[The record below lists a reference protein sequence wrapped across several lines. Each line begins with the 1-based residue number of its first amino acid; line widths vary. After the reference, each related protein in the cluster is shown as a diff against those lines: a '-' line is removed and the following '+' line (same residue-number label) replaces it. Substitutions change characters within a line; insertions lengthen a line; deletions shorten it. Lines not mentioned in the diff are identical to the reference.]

1 MAIYDYPAGGF
12 AVNTKPLRADTLEQ
26 ALLALSPEP
35 LASDDPRYV
44 DLAKGRGSKPLDR
57 LRIILQAAARDE
69 EQFAKIVFTGHRGC
83 GKTTELLR
91 LEGQL
96 TDQFTCVH
104 LFVEQS
110 LLNNYDYTLLFLWLV
125 DELATYF
132 ENQLNRPLSK
142 HAVGEVARWFAT
154 VLSQEDRRVLKEIGL
169 ETEAAGGT
177 DHNWFGLRVK
187 LMAYLKSMIRG
198 SEESRRT
205 ITRTLQKYSS
215 DLLEK
220 VNLLLDE
227 AHRTLAGQGDCPSR
241 LLLVI
246 DNLDR
251 LPRRISEPLFFD
263 NGDMLK
269 SLRVRTIYT
278 VPVAIAVAPR
288 NIYTVFP
295 AGYTL
300 PMLKVQTSQNK
311 GFRRGLESLRAIAL
325 RRLDE
330 KLFQTSKP
338 INYLCRKSGG
348 SIRDLMR
355 LLYNAAV
362 SALARG
368 NSRIGMPDAED
379 AVQQM
384 RVDFERL
391 FLDYL
396 ALARIHVHKTVLPSY
411 RGVDHNEMEP
421 NVRDT
426 LRAFLEN
433 GAVFEYNGDG
443 LWYDVHPVIQ
453 DIEEFRKAVAHVTT
467 DGN

>member
-1 MAIYDYPAGGF
+1 MATNPA
-12 AVNTKPLRADTLEQ
+12 KADTLEQ

-44 DLAKGRGSKPLDR
+44 DLEKGRGSKPLDR

-69 EQFAKIVFTGHRGC
+69 TQFAKVVFTGHRGC

-96 TDQFTCVH
+96 ANQFTCVH

-125 DELATYF
+125 DELATFF
-132 ENQLNRPLSK
+132 EEQLKRPLSE

-154 VLSQEDRRVLKEIGL
+154 VVSQEDRSVLKEIGL
-169 ETEAAGGT
+169 ETEAAAGV

-220 VNLLLDE
+220 VNLLLDD
-227 AHRTLAGQGDCPSR
+227 AHRTLAEQSDRPSK

-269 SLRVRTIYT
+269 ALRVHTVYT

-295 AGYTL
+295 TGYTL
-300 PMLKVQTSQNK
+300 PMLKVRTAENQES
-311 GFRRGLESLRAIAL
+311 RRGLDALRAIAF

-330 KLFQTSKP
+330 KLFRTSKP
-338 INYLCRKSGG
+338 VHYLCRKSGG

-368 NSRIGMPDAED
+368 SSQIGMPDAED
-379 AVQQM
+379 AAKQM

-391 FLDYL
+391 LLDYL

-411 RGVDHNEMEP
+411 RSVDHNEMEP
-421 NVRDT
+421 NARDT

-453 DIEEFRKAVAHVTT
+453 DIEEFTKAVEHVKT